1 MLTSTKVKKEE
12 AWSFMK
18 QEPKQGAKPRPGRQL
33 VRGPGQL
40 MAQEALTE
48 QDEVLINTLQGEKDG
63 LRDLLVPL
71 AFKNI
76 LLRGY

>member
-1 MLTSTKVKKEE
+1 MLTSTEVKKEE
-12 AWSFMK
+12 AWSFVK

-40 MAQEALTE
+40 VAQEALTK
-48 QDEVLINTLQGEKDG
+48 QGGVLINTLPEGKDG

-71 AFKNI
+71 ASKNI
-76 LLRGY
+76 LRRGY